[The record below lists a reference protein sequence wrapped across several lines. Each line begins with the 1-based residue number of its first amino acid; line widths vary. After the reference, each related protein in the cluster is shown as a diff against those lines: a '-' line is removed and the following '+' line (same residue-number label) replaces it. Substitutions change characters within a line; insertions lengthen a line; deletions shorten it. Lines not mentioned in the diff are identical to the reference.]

1 MSEQKDTASLRSELI
16 KCAVAA
22 QDIKFYDENA
32 DKEIDRRCNDLA
44 IRLRGIADSMCLLW
58 QPIETAPKSIY
69 WILLGYYPDG
79 KPQGQHP
86 TIAYWDGDT
95 WVDCCGRKLKKTG
108 AFSPTHWM
116 PLPDSP
122 S

>member
-1 MSEQKDTASLRSELI
+1 MMSTKKIVEQNINVEHLFD
-16 KCAVAA
+16 
-22 QDIKFYDENA
+22 DI
-32 DKEIDRRCNDLA
+32 
-44 IRLRGIADSMCLLW
+44 LLLTEVPVLVDIEPKKPEAW
-58 QPIETAPKSIY
+58 QPIETAPKGID
-69 WILLGYYPDG
+69 WILLGYHPDYLDR

-108 AFSPTHWM
+108 AFSQTHWM
-116 PLPDSP
+116 QLPDSP